1 VQLAA
6 VDGQLDQLPGA
17 HAIAAVCCH
26 PSLIMRPVRPA

>member
-17 HAIAAVCCH
+17 HAIAAVCFH